1 MGLGVLVSASKLGF
15 RHLGLDLA
23 ALVFLVAAVVG
34 YLTMTWYPAVIAWL
48 VSFPIRWLFGDP
60 HSNRAGVSSAM
71 SYSLQKSKRIQ
82 RLSKSIAE
90 FDDRYDVS
98 LTELFAM
105 CQADPYLNTVIENH
119 GVGRQDLEALY
130 QRLVE
135 VGGAQ
140 WRGGHYIPVSAFA
153 YAQTLDYMLRCRDAQ
168 EFKVVANRLIQ
179 YFEKN
184 ESGTIS
190 D

>member
-1 MGLGVLVSASKLGF
+1 MC
-15 RHLGLDLA
+15 
-23 ALVFLVAAVVG
+23 
-34 YLTMTWYPAVIAWL
+34 
-48 VSFPIRWLFGDP
+48 IRD
-60 HSNRAGVSSAM
+60 S
-71 SYSLQKSKRIQ
+71 
-82 RLSKSIAE
+82 
-90 FDDRYDVS
+90 RYDVS